1 MEIMENI
8 SKIQAFASKFKE
20 TNLAFSPTII
30 ADAKNTLLHLDFPTT
45 KTEFWKYTRLGKLAQ
60 LRLHQEKISENEQ
73 VLAPLTDNGI
83 VRITNGYITSFS
95 KEIAGLNITPFSK
108 CSEQQLS
115 LIGKKADLTQN
126 IFLALNTLYSQE
138 GLFIEVEE
146 NAQIEGV
153 FQLLFH
159 VHGENCFAPF
169 RVFIHV
175 KKGSSFKLI
184 QQFTASGEH
193 LFSLPIVEYLVEENA
208 HISCDKLQM
217 ENASSF
223 LLCEDYSI
231 QKRNSTVLLN
241 TFSISGAW
249 VRNNSSFLIEGENCE
264 TNLNGA
270 YLLKDLQHLD
280 NHTIVDHIAP
290 HCNSNEL
297 YKGIL
302 SGKAT
307 GVFNGKVF
315 VRPNAQKISAFQSNA
330 NVLLSDDAS
339 VNSKPE
345 LEIYANDVKCS
356 HGSTTGQLDEDA
368 VFYLRARGLSEKSAR
383 SLITQAFITEVVDK
397 VEQKEVRDFIQNKLV
412 ELHDW
417 TN

>member
-1 MEIMENI
+1 MENI

-20 TNLAFSPTII
+20 TNLAFSPTSI
-30 ADAKNTLLHLDFPTT
+30 ADAKSTLLTLDFPTT
-45 KTEFWKYTRLGKLAQ
+45 KNEFWKYTRLAKLAQ
-60 LRLHQEKISENEQ
+60 LRLNQEKIRENEQ
-73 VLAPLTDNGI
+73 VVAPLTDNGI

-95 KEIAGLNITPFSK
+95 KEIAGLTITPFSK

-159 VHGENCFAPF
+159 AHGENCFAPF

-383 SLITQAFITEVVDK
+383 SLITQAFIAEVVDK
-397 VEQKEVRDFIQNKLV
+397 VEQKEVQDFIKNKLV

>member
-1 MEIMENI
+1 MENI
-8 SKIQAFASKFKE
+8 SKIQAFASKFKD

-45 KTEFWKYTRLGKLAQ
+45 KTEFWKYTRLAKLAQ
-60 LRLHQEKISENEQ
+60 LRLNQTIIIEEKQ
-73 VLAPLTDNGI
+73 VTAPLSDNGI

-95 KEIAGLNITPFSK
+95 KEIAGLTITPFSK

-159 VHGENCFAPF
+159 THGENCFAPF
-169 RVFIHV
+169 RVFIHL

-193 LFSLPIVEYLVEENA
+193 LFSLPIIEYLVEENA
-208 HISCDKLQM
+208 RISCDKLQM

-270 YLLKDLQHLD
+270 YLLKDHQHLD

>member
-1 MEIMENI
+1 MENI

-20 TNLAFSPTII
+20 TNLAFTPTSI

-45 KTEFWKYTRLGKLAQ
+45 KTEFWKYTRLAKLAQ
-60 LRLHQEKISENEQ
+60 LRLNQEKIRENEQ
-73 VLAPLTDNGI
+73 VVAPLTDKGI

-95 KEIAGLNITPFSK
+95 KEIAGLTITPFSK

-115 LIGKKADLTQN
+115 LIGKKADLKQN

-159 VHGENCFAPF
+159 AHGENCFAPF

-193 LFSLPIVEYLVEENA
+193 LFSLPIVEYLIEENA
-208 HISCDKLQM
+208 RISCDKLQM

-383 SLITQAFITEVVDK
+383 SLITQAFIAEVVDK

>member
-1 MEIMENI
+1 MENI

-20 TNLAFSPTII
+20 TNLAFSPTSI
-30 ADAKNTLLHLDFPTT
+30 ADAKNTLFHLDFPTT
-45 KTEFWKYTRLGKLAQ
+45 KTEFWKYTRLAKLAQ
-60 LRLHQEKISENEQ
+60 LRLNQEKIRENEQ
-73 VLAPLTDNGI
+73 VVAPLTDNGI
-83 VRITNGYITSFS
+83 VRITNGYLTSFS
-95 KEIAGLNITPFSK
+95 KEIAGLTITPFSK

-115 LIGKKADLTQN
+115 LIGKKADLKQN

-159 VHGENCFAPF
+159 AHGENCFAPF

-208 HISCDKLQM
+208 RISCDKLQM

-383 SLITQAFITEVVDK
+383 SLITQAFIAEVVDK
-397 VEQKEVRDFIQNKLV
+397 VEQKEVQDFIKNKLV

>member
-1 MEIMENI
+1 MENI
-8 SKIQAFASKFKE
+8 SKIQAFASKFNE
-20 TNLAFSPTII
+20 TNLAFSPTSI

-45 KTEFWKYTRLGKLAQ
+45 KTEFWKYTRLAKLAQ
-60 LRLHQEKISENEQ
+60 LRLNQEKIRENEQ
-73 VLAPLTDNGI
+73 VVAPLTDNGI

-95 KEIAGLNITPFSK
+95 KEIAGLTITPFSK

-115 LIGKKADLTQN
+115 LIGKKADLKQN

-159 VHGENCFAPF
+159 AHGENCFAPF

-193 LFSLPIVEYLVEENA
+193 LFSLPIVEYLIEENA

-241 TFSISGAW
+241 TFSMSGAW

-383 SLITQAFITEVVDK
+383 SLITQAFIAEVVDK
-397 VEQKEVRDFIQNKLV
+397 VEQKEVRDFIKNKLV

>member
-8 SKIQAFASKFKE
+8 SKIQAFASKFNE
-20 TNLAFSPTII
+20 TNLAFSPTSI

-45 KTEFWKYTRLGKLAQ
+45 KTEFWKYTRLAKLAQ
-60 LRLHQEKISENEQ
+60 LRLNQEKIRENEQ
-73 VLAPLTDNGI
+73 VEAPLTDNGI
-83 VRITNGYITSFS
+83 VRISNGYITSFS
-95 KEIAGLNITPFSK
+95 KEIAGLTITPFSK

-115 LIGKKADLTQN
+115 LIGKKADLKQN

-159 VHGENCFAPF
+159 AYGTNCFAPF
-169 RVFIHV
+169 RVFIHL

-193 LFSLPIVEYLVEENA
+193 LFSLPIVEYLIEENA

-290 HCNSNEL
+290 NCNSNEL

-383 SLITQAFITEVVDK
+383 SLITQAFIAEVVDK
-397 VEQKEVRDFIQNKLV
+397 VEQKEVQDFIKNKLV

>member
-8 SKIQAFASKFKE
+8 SKIQAFASKFNE
-20 TNLAFSPTII
+20 TNLAFSPTSI

-45 KTEFWKYTRLGKLAQ
+45 KTEFWKYTRLAKLAQ
-60 LRLHQEKISENEQ
+60 LRLNQEKIRENEQ
-73 VLAPLTDNGI
+73 VVAPLTDNGI

-95 KEIAGLNITPFSK
+95 KEIAGLTITPFSK

-159 VHGENCFAPF
+159 TQGTNCFAPF

-208 HISCDKLQM
+208 RISCDKLQM

-356 HGSTTGQLDEDA
+356 HGSTTGQLDDDA

-397 VEQKEVRDFIQNKLV
+397 VEQKEVQDFIKNKLV

>member
-8 SKIQAFASKFKE
+8 SKLQAFSSEFKE
-20 TNLAFSPTII
+20 TPLCFPAATI
-30 ADAKNTLLHLDFPTT
+30 ADAKNTLLTLDFPTT
-45 KTEFWKYTRLGKLAQ
+45 KNEFWKYTRLAKLAQ
-60 LRLHQEKISENEQ
+60 LRLKQTNIIEEKQAI
-73 VLAPLTDNGI
+73 APLSDNGI
-83 VRITNGYITSFS
+83 VRITNGYLTSLS
-95 KEIAGLNITPFSK
+95 KEIAGLTITPFSK
-108 CSEQQLS
+108 CNEQQLS
-115 LIGKKADLTQN
+115 LIGKKVDLQQN
-126 IFLALNTLYSQE
+126 IFLALNTLYLQE

-159 VHGENCFAPF
+159 AHGENCFAPF

-193 LFSLPIVEYLVEENA
+193 LFSLPIVEYLIEENA

-223 LLCEDYSI
+223 LMCEDYSI
-231 QKRNSTVLLN
+231 QKRNSTALLN

-249 VRNNSSFLIEGENCE
+249 VRNNSSFLVEGENCE

-356 HGSTTGQLDEDA
+356 HGSTTGQLDDEA
-368 VFYLRARGLSEKSAR
+368 VFYLRARGLSEKTAR
-383 SLITQAFITEVVDK
+383 SLMTQAFISEVVDK
-397 VEQKEVRDFIQNKLV
+397 VEQKEVRDFIQAKLV
-412 ELHDW
+412 ELHEW

>member
-1 MEIMENI
+1 M
-8 SKIQAFASKFKE
+8 
-20 TNLAFSPTII
+20 
-30 ADAKNTLLHLDFPTT
+30 LHLDFPTT
-45 KTEFWKYTRLGKLAQ
+45 KNEFWKYTRLAKLAQ
-60 LRLHQEKISENEQ
+60 LRLKQTNIIEEKQAI
-73 VLAPLTDNGI
+73 APLSDNGI
-83 VRITNGYITSFS
+83 VRITNGYLTSLS
-95 KEIAGLNITPFSK
+95 KEIAGLTITPFSK
-108 CSEQQLS
+108 CNEQQLS
-115 LIGKKADLTQN
+115 LIGEKADLNQN
-126 IFLALNTLYSQE
+126 IFLALNTLYLQE

-208 HISCDKLQM
+208 RISCDKLQM

-231 QKRNSTVLLN
+231 QKRNSSVLLN

-249 VRNNSSFLIEGENCE
+249 VRNNSSFLVEGENCE

-330 NVLLSDDAS
+330 NVLLSEDAS

-356 HGSTTGQLDEDA
+356 HGSTTGQLDDEA
-368 VFYLRARGLSEKSAR
+368 VFYLRARGLSEKTAR
-383 SLITQAFITEVVDK
+383 SLMTQAFISEVVDK
-397 VEQKEVRDFIQNKLV
+397 VEQKEVRDFIQAKLV

-417 TN
+417 TY

>member
-1 MEIMENI
+1 MENI
-8 SKIQAFASKFKE
+8 SKIQAFASKFNE

-45 KTEFWKYTRLGKLAQ
+45 KNEFWKYTRLAKLAQ
-60 LRLHQEKISENEQ
+60 LRLKQTIIIEKKQ
-73 VLAPLTDNGI
+73 VIAPLSDNGI
-83 VRITNGYITSFS
+83 VRITNGYITSIS
-95 KEIAGLNITPFSK
+95 KEIAGLTITPFSK

-115 LIGKKADLTQN
+115 LIGKKADLKQN

-159 VHGENCFAPF
+159 AHGENCFAPF

-193 LFSLPIVEYLVEENA
+193 LFSLPIVEYLIEENA
-208 HISCDKLQM
+208 RISCDKLQM

-302 SGKAT
+302 SGKST

-383 SLITQAFITEVVDK
+383 SLITQAFIAEVVDK
-397 VEQKEVRDFIQNKLV
+397 VEQKEVQDFIKNKLV

>member
-1 MEIMENI
+1 MENI

-20 TNLAFSPTII
+20 TNLAFSPTSI

-45 KTEFWKYTRLGKLAQ
+45 KTEFWKYTRLAKLAQ
-60 LRLHQEKISENEQ
+60 LRLNQEKISENEQ

-83 VRITNGYITSFS
+83 VRITNGYLTSFS
-95 KEIAGLNITPFSK
+95 KEIAGLTITPFSK

-115 LIGKKADLTQN
+115 LIGKKADLKQN

-159 VHGENCFAPF
+159 AHGENCFAPF

-193 LFSLPIVEYLVEENA
+193 LFSLPIVEYLIEENA

-241 TFSISGAW
+241 TFSMSGAW

-302 SGKAT
+302 SGKST

-383 SLITQAFITEVVDK
+383 SLITQAFIAEVVDK
-397 VEQKEVRDFIQNKLV
+397 VEQKEVRDFIKNKLV

>member
-1 MEIMENI
+1 MENI

-20 TNLAFSPTII
+20 TNLAFSPTSI

-45 KTEFWKYTRLGKLAQ
+45 KTEFWKYTRLAKLAQ
-60 LRLHQEKISENEQ
+60 LRLKQNNIIAEKQ
-73 VLAPLTDNGI
+73 VIAPLSDNGI
-83 VRITNGYITSFS
+83 VRITNGYLTSFS
-95 KEIAGLNITPFSK
+95 KEIAGLTITPFSK

-115 LIGKKADLTQN
+115 LIGKKADLKQN

-159 VHGENCFAPF
+159 THGENCFAPF

-193 LFSLPIVEYLVEENA
+193 LFSLPIVEYLIEENA
-208 HISCDKLQM
+208 RISCDKLQM

-397 VEQKEVRDFIQNKLV
+397 VEQKEVRDFIKNKLV

>member
-1 MEIMENI
+1 MENI

-20 TNLAFSPTII
+20 TNLAFLPTII

-45 KTEFWKYTRLGKLAQ
+45 KTEFWKYTRLAKLAQ
-60 LRLHQEKISENEQ
+60 LRLNQEKIRENEQ
-73 VLAPLTDNGI
+73 VVAPLTDNGI

-95 KEIAGLNITPFSK
+95 KEIAGLTITPFSK

-115 LIGKKADLTQN
+115 LIGKKADQTQN

-159 VHGENCFAPF
+159 AHGENCFAPF

-193 LFSLPIVEYLVEENA
+193 LFSLPIVEYLIEENA
-208 HISCDKLQM
+208 RISCDKLQM

-241 TFSISGAW
+241 TFSMSGAW

-302 SGKAT
+302 SGKST

-383 SLITQAFITEVVDK
+383 SLITQAFIAEVVDK
-397 VEQKEVRDFIQNKLV
+397 VEQKEVRDFIKNKLV

>member
-1 MEIMENI
+1 MENI
-8 SKIQAFASKFKE
+8 SKIQAFASKFNE
-20 TNLAFSPTII
+20 TNLAFSPTSI

-45 KTEFWKYTRLGKLAQ
+45 KTEFWKYTRLAKLAQ
-60 LRLHQEKISENEQ
+60 LRLNQEKISENEQ
-73 VLAPLTDNGI
+73 VVAPLTDNGI

-95 KEIAGLNITPFSK
+95 KEIAGLTITPFSK

-146 NAQIEGV
+146 NTQIEGV

-159 VHGENCFAPF
+159 AHGENCFAPF

-208 HISCDKLQM
+208 RISCDKLQM

-356 HGSTTGQLDEDA
+356 HGSTTGQLDDDA

-383 SLITQAFITEVVDK
+383 SLITQAFIAEVVDK
-397 VEQKEVRDFIQNKLV
+397 VEQKEARDFIKNKLV

-417 TN
+417 TI

>member
-1 MEIMENI
+1 MENI
-8 SKIQAFASKFKE
+8 SKIQAFASKFNE

-45 KTEFWKYTRLGKLAQ
+45 KNEFWKYTRLAKLAQ
-60 LRLHQEKISENEQ
+60 LRLNQEKIRENEQ
-73 VLAPLTDNGI
+73 VVAPLTDNGI

-95 KEIAGLNITPFSK
+95 KEIAGLTITPFSK

-115 LIGKKADLTQN
+115 LIGKKADLNQN

-159 VHGENCFAPF
+159 AHGENCFAPF

-193 LFSLPIVEYLVEENA
+193 LFSLPIVEYLIEENA
-208 HISCDKLQM
+208 RISCDKLQM

-241 TFSISGAW
+241 TFSMSGAW

-383 SLITQAFITEVVDK
+383 SLITQAFIAEVVDK
-397 VEQKEVRDFIQNKLV
+397 VEQKEVQDFIKNKLV

>member
-1 MEIMENI
+1 MENI
-8 SKIQAFASKFKE
+8 SKIQAFASKFNE
-20 TNLAFSPTII
+20 TNLAFSPTSI
-30 ADAKNTLLHLDFPTT
+30 ADAKNTLFHLDFPTT
-45 KTEFWKYTRLGKLAQ
+45 KTEFWKYTRLAKLAQ
-60 LRLHQEKISENEQ
+60 LRLNQEKIKENEQ
-73 VLAPLTDNGI
+73 VEAPLTDNGI

-95 KEIAGLNITPFSK
+95 KEIAGLTITPFSK

-159 VHGENCFAPF
+159 AHGENCFAPF

-193 LFSLPIVEYLVEENA
+193 LFSLPIVEYLIEENA
-208 HISCDKLQM
+208 RISCDKLQM

-383 SLITQAFITEVVDK
+383 SLITQAFINEVVDK
-397 VEQKEVRDFIQNKLV
+397 VEQKEVQDFIKNKLI

>member
-1 MEIMENI
+1 MENI

-30 ADAKNTLLHLDFPTT
+30 AVAKNTLLHLDFQTT
-45 KTEFWKYTRLGKLAQ
+45 KNEFWKYTRLAKLAQ
-60 LRLHQEKISENEQ
+60 LRLNQEKIRENEQ
-73 VLAPLTDNGI
+73 VVAPLTDNGI

-95 KEIAGLNITPFSK
+95 KEIAGLTITPFSK

-115 LIGKKADLTQN
+115 LIGEKADLKQN

-159 VHGENCFAPF
+159 AHGENCFAPF

-193 LFSLPIVEYLVEENA
+193 LFSLPIVEYLIEENA
-208 HISCDKLQM
+208 RISCDKLQM

-302 SGKAT
+302 SGKST

-356 HGSTTGQLDEDA
+356 HGSTTGQLDDDA

-383 SLITQAFITEVVDK
+383 SLITQAFIAEVVDK

>member
-1 MEIMENI
+1 MENI

-20 TNLAFSPTII
+20 TNLAFSPTSI

-45 KTEFWKYTRLGKLAQ
+45 KTEFWKYTRLAKLAQ
-60 LRLHQEKISENEQ
+60 LRLNQEKIRENEQ
-73 VLAPLTDNGI
+73 VVAPLTDNGI

-95 KEIAGLNITPFSK
+95 KEIAGLTITPFSK

-115 LIGKKADLTQN
+115 LIGEKADLKQN

-159 VHGENCFAPF
+159 AHGENCFAPF

-193 LFSLPIVEYLVEENA
+193 LFSLPIVEYLIEENA
-208 HISCDKLQM
+208 RISCDKLQM

-302 SGKAT
+302 SGKST

-383 SLITQAFITEVVDK
+383 SLITQAFIAEVVDK
-397 VEQKEVRDFIQNKLV
+397 VEQKEVRDFIKNKLV

>member
-8 SKIQAFASKFKE
+8 SKIQAFASEFKE
-20 TNLAFSPTII
+20 TPLCFPATTI
-30 ADAKNTLLHLDFPTT
+30 ADAKNTMLHLDFPTT
-45 KTEFWKYTRLGKLAQ
+45 KNEFWKYTRLAKLAQ
-60 LRLHQEKISENEQ
+60 LRLNQTIIIEEKQ
-73 VLAPLTDNGI
+73 VTAPLSDNGI

-95 KEIAGLNITPFSK
+95 KEIAGLTITPFSK

-115 LIGKKADLTQN
+115 LIGKKADLKQN

-159 VHGENCFAPF
+159 AYGTNCFAPF

-184 QQFTASGEH
+184 QQFTASGEY
-193 LFSLPIVEYLVEENA
+193 LFSLPIVEYMIEENA
-208 HISCDKLQM
+208 RISCDKLQM

-241 TFSISGAW
+241 TFSMSGAW

-397 VEQKEVRDFIQNKLV
+397 VEQKEVQDFIKNKLV

>member
-1 MEIMENI
+1 M
-8 SKIQAFASKFKE
+8 
-20 TNLAFSPTII
+20 
-30 ADAKNTLLHLDFPTT
+30 
-45 KTEFWKYTRLGKLAQ
+45 AQ
-60 LRLHQEKISENEQ
+60 LRLNQEKIRENEQ
-73 VLAPLTDNGI
+73 VVAPLTDKGI

-95 KEIAGLNITPFSK
+95 KEIAGLTITPFSK

-115 LIGKKADLTQN
+115 LIGKKADLKQN

-146 NAQIEGV
+146 NSQIEGV

-159 VHGENCFAPF
+159 AHGENCFAPF

-241 TFSISGAW
+241 TFSMSGAW

-302 SGKAT
+302 SGKST

-383 SLITQAFITEVVDK
+383 SLITQAFIAEVVDK

>member
-1 MEIMENI
+1 MENI

-45 KTEFWKYTRLGKLAQ
+45 KTEFWKYTRLAKLAQ
-60 LRLHQEKISENEQ
+60 LRLNQEKIRENEQ
-73 VLAPLTDNGI
+73 VVAPLTDNGI

-95 KEIAGLNITPFSK
+95 KEIAGLTITPFSK

-115 LIGKKADLTQN
+115 LIGKKADLKQN

-159 VHGENCFAPF
+159 AHGENCFAPF

-193 LFSLPIVEYLVEENA
+193 LFSLPIVEYLIEENA

-302 SGKAT
+302 SGKST

-383 SLITQAFITEVVDK
+383 SLITQAFISEVVDK
-397 VEQKEVRDFIQNKLV
+397 VERKEVRDFIKNKLV

>member
-8 SKIQAFASKFKE
+8 SKIQAFASEFKE
-20 TNLAFSPTII
+20 TPLPFAVATI
-30 ADAKNTLLHLDFPTT
+30 AAAKNTLLHLDFPTT
-45 KTEFWKYTRLGKLAQ
+45 KNEFWKYTRLAKLAQ
-60 LRLHQEKISENEQ
+60 LRLKQTIIIEEKQ
-73 VLAPLTDNGI
+73 VIAPLSDNGI

-95 KEIAGLNITPFSK
+95 KEIAGLTITPFSK

-115 LIGKKADLTQN
+115 LIGKKADLNQN

-159 VHGENCFAPF
+159 AHGTNCFAPF

-208 HISCDKLQM
+208 RISCDKLQM

>member
-1 MEIMENI
+1 MEIIENI
-8 SKIQAFASKFKE
+8 SKIQAFASKFNE
-20 TNLAFSPTII
+20 TNLAFSPTSI
-30 ADAKNTLLHLDFPTT
+30 ADAKNTMLHLDFPTT
-45 KTEFWKYTRLGKLAQ
+45 KTEFWKYTRLSKLAQ

-73 VLAPLTDNGI
+73 VVAPLTDNGI

-95 KEIAGLNITPFSK
+95 KEIAGLTITPFSK

-115 LIGKKADLTQN
+115 LIGKKVDLTQN

-146 NAQIEGV
+146 NTQIEGV

-159 VHGENCFAPF
+159 AHGENCFAPF

-193 LFSLPIVEYLVEENA
+193 LFSLPIVEYLIEENA
-208 HISCDKLQM
+208 RISCDKLQM

-241 TFSISGAW
+241 TFSVSGAW

-356 HGSTTGQLDEDA
+356 HGSTTGQLDDDA

-397 VEQKEVRDFIQNKLV
+397 VEQKEVQDFIKNKLV

>member
-1 MEIMENI
+1 MENI
-8 SKIQAFASKFKE
+8 SKIQAFSSEFKE
-20 TNLAFSPTII
+20 TPLCFPATTI
-30 ADAKNTLLHLDFPTT
+30 ADAKNTLFHLDFPTT
-45 KTEFWKYTRLGKLAQ
+45 KTEFWKYTRLAKLAQ

-73 VLAPLTDNGI
+73 VVAPLTDKGI

-95 KEIAGLNITPFSK
+95 KEIAGLTITPFSK

-146 NAQIEGV
+146 NTQIEGV

-159 VHGENCFAPF
+159 AHGENCFAPF

-193 LFSLPIVEYLVEENA
+193 LFSLPIVEYLIEENA
-208 HISCDKLQM
+208 RISCDKLQM

-383 SLITQAFITEVVDK
+383 SLITQAFIAEVVDK
-397 VEQKEVRDFIQNKLV
+397 VEQKEVQDFIKNKLV

>member
-1 MEIMENI
+1 MENI

-20 TNLAFSPTII
+20 TNLAFSPTSI

-45 KTEFWKYTRLGKLAQ
+45 KTEFWKYTRLAKLAQ
-60 LRLHQEKISENEQ
+60 LRLHQEKIRENEQ
-73 VLAPLTDNGI
+73 VVAPLTDNGI
-83 VRITNGYITSFS
+83 VRITNGYINSFS
-95 KEIAGLNITPFSK
+95 KEIAGLTITPFSK

-115 LIGKKADLTQN
+115 LIGKKADLKQN

-159 VHGENCFAPF
+159 AHGENCFAPF

-193 LFSLPIVEYLVEENA
+193 LFSLPIVEYLIEENA

-241 TFSISGAW
+241 TFSMSGAW

-383 SLITQAFITEVVDK
+383 SLITQAFIAEVVDK
-397 VEQKEVRDFIQNKLV
+397 VEQKEVRDFIKNKLV

>member
-1 MEIMENI
+1 MENI
-8 SKIQAFASKFKE
+8 SKIQAFSSEFKE
-20 TNLAFSPTII
+20 TPLPFPMATI
-30 ADAKNTLLHLDFPTT
+30 AAAKNTLLILDFPTT
-45 KTEFWKYTRLGKLAQ
+45 KNEFWKYTRLAKLAQ
-60 LRLHQEKISENEQ
+60 LRLKQTNIIEEKQAI
-73 VLAPLTDNGI
+73 APLSDNGI
-83 VRITNGYITSFS
+83 VRITNGYLTSLS
-95 KEIAGLNITPFSK
+95 KEIAGLTITPFSK
-108 CSEQQLS
+108 CNEQQLS
-115 LIGKKADLTQN
+115 LIGEKADLNQN
-126 IFLALNTLYSQE
+126 IFLALNTLYLQE

-193 LFSLPIVEYLVEENA
+193 LFSLPIVEYLIEENA

-231 QKRNSTVLLN
+231 QKRNSSVLLN

-249 VRNNSSFLIEGENCE
+249 VRNNSSFLVEGENCE

-330 NVLLSDDAS
+330 NVLLSEDAS

-356 HGSTTGQLDEDA
+356 HGSTTGQLDDEA
-368 VFYLRARGLSEKSAR
+368 VFYLRARGLSEKTAR
-383 SLITQAFITEVVDK
+383 SLMTQAFITEVVDK
-397 VEQKEVRDFIQNKLV
+397 VEQKEVRDFIQAKLV

-417 TN
+417 TY

>member
-1 MEIMENI
+1 MENI

-20 TNLAFSPTII
+20 TNLAFSPTSI
-30 ADAKNTLLHLDFPTT
+30 ADAKNTLFHLDFPTT
-45 KTEFWKYTRLGKLAQ
+45 KTEFWKYTRLAKLAQ
-60 LRLHQEKISENEQ
+60 LRLNQEKIRENEQ
-73 VLAPLTDNGI
+73 VVAPLTDNGI

-95 KEIAGLNITPFSK
+95 KEIAGLTITPFSK

-115 LIGKKADLTQN
+115 LIGKKADLKQN

-159 VHGENCFAPF
+159 AHGENCFAPF

-302 SGKAT
+302 SEKAT

-383 SLITQAFITEVVDK
+383 SLITQAFIAEVVDK
-397 VEQKEVRDFIQNKLV
+397 VEQKEVQDFIKNKLV

>member
-1 MEIMENI
+1 MENI
-8 SKIQAFASKFKE
+8 SKIQAFASEFKE
-20 TNLAFSPTII
+20 TPLCFPATTI

-45 KTEFWKYTRLGKLAQ
+45 KTEFWKYTRLAKLAQ
-60 LRLHQEKISENEQ
+60 LRLNQEKIRENEQ
-73 VLAPLTDNGI
+73 VIAPLSDNGI

-95 KEIAGLNITPFSK
+95 KEIAGLTITPFSK

-115 LIGKKADLTQN
+115 LIGKKADLKQN

-159 VHGENCFAPF
+159 AYGTNCFAPF
-169 RVFIHV
+169 RVFIHL

-193 LFSLPIVEYLVEENA
+193 LFSLPIVEYLIEENA
-208 HISCDKLQM
+208 RISCDKLQM

-383 SLITQAFITEVVDK
+383 SLITQAFIAEVLDK
-397 VEQKEVRDFIQNKLV
+397 VEQKEVQDFIKNKLV

>member
-1 MEIMENI
+1 MENI

-45 KTEFWKYTRLGKLAQ
+45 KTEFWKYTRLAKLAQ
-60 LRLHQEKISENEQ
+60 LRLNQEKISENEQ

-95 KEIAGLNITPFSK
+95 KEIAGLTITPFSK

-115 LIGKKADLTQN
+115 LIGKKADLKQN

-159 VHGENCFAPF
+159 AHGENCFAPF

-193 LFSLPIVEYLVEENA
+193 LFSLPIVEYLIEENA
-208 HISCDKLQM
+208 RISCDKLQM

-290 HCNSNEL
+290 NCNSNQL

-397 VEQKEVRDFIQNKLV
+397 VEQKEVQDFIKNKLV

>member
-1 MEIMENI
+1 MENI

-20 TNLAFSPTII
+20 TNLAFTPTSI

-115 LIGKKADLTQN
+115 LIGKKADQAQN

-159 VHGENCFAPF
+159 AHGENCFAPF

-193 LFSLPIVEYLVEENA
+193 LFSLPIVEYLIEENA
-208 HISCDKLQM
+208 RISCDKLQM

-297 YKGIL
+297 YKGVL
-302 SGKAT
+302 SGKST

>member
-20 TNLAFSPTII
+20 TNLAFSPTSIS
-30 ADAKNTLLHLDFPTT
+30 DAKNTLLHLDFPTT
-45 KTEFWKYTRLGKLAQ
+45 KNEFWKYTRLAKLAQ
-60 LRLHQEKISENEQ
+60 LRLHQEKITENEQ
-73 VLAPLTDNGI
+73 VVAPLTDNGI
-83 VRITNGYITSFS
+83 VRITNGYLTSLS
-95 KEIAGLNITPFSK
+95 KEIAGLTITPFSK

-115 LIGKKADLTQN
+115 LIGKKADLKQN
-126 IFLALNTLYSQE
+126 IFLALNTLYLQE

-193 LFSLPIVEYLVEENA
+193 LFSLPIVEYLIEENA

-231 QKRNSTVLLN
+231 QKRNSTALLN

-249 VRNNSSFLIEGENCE
+249 VRNNSSFLVEGENCE

-330 NVLLSDDAS
+330 NVLLSEDAS

-356 HGSTTGQLDEDA
+356 HGSTTGQLDDEA
-368 VFYLRARGLSEKSAR
+368 VFYLRARGLSEKTAR
-383 SLITQAFITEVVDK
+383 SLMTQAFISEVVDK
-397 VEQKEVRDFIQNKLV
+397 VEQKEVRDFIQAKLV

-417 TN
+417 TY

>member
-1 MEIMENI
+1 MENI

-20 TNLAFSPTII
+20 TNLAFSPTSI

-45 KTEFWKYTRLGKLAQ
+45 KTEFWKYTRLAKLAQ
-60 LRLHQEKISENEQ
+60 LRLNQEKIRENEQ
-73 VLAPLTDNGI
+73 VVAPLTDNGI

-95 KEIAGLNITPFSK
+95 KEIAGLTITPFSK

-115 LIGKKADLTQN
+115 LIGKKADLKQN

-159 VHGENCFAPF
+159 AHGENCFAPF

-208 HISCDKLQM
+208 RISCDKLQM

-397 VEQKEVRDFIQNKLV
+397 VEQKEVRDFIKNKLV

>member
-1 MEIMENI
+1 MENI
-8 SKIQAFASKFKE
+8 SKIQAFSSEFKE
-20 TNLAFSPTII
+20 TNLAFSPTSI

-45 KTEFWKYTRLGKLAQ
+45 KTEFWKYTRLAKLAQ
-60 LRLHQEKISENEQ
+60 LRLNQNNIIEEKQ
-73 VLAPLTDNGI
+73 VIAPLSDNGI

-95 KEIAGLNITPFSK
+95 KEIAGLTITPFSK

-115 LIGKKADLTQN
+115 LIGKKADLKQN

-241 TFSISGAW
+241 TFSMSGAW

-397 VEQKEVRDFIQNKLV
+397 VEQKEVRDFIKNKLV

>member
-1 MEIMENI
+1 MENI
-8 SKIQAFASKFKE
+8 SKIQAFASKFNE
-20 TNLAFSPTII
+20 TNLAFSPTSI
-30 ADAKNTLLHLDFPTT
+30 ADAKNTLLHLNFPTS
-45 KTEFWKYTRLGKLAQ
+45 KTEFWKYTRLAKLAQ
-60 LRLHQEKISENEQ
+60 LRLNQEKIRGNEQ
-73 VLAPLTDNGI
+73 VVAPLTDNGI

-95 KEIAGLNITPFSK
+95 KEIAGLTITPFSK

-159 VHGENCFAPF
+159 AHGENCFAPF

-208 HISCDKLQM
+208 RISCDKLQM

-241 TFSISGAW
+241 TFSISGDW

-383 SLITQAFITEVVDK
+383 SLITQAFIAEVVDK
-397 VEQKEVRDFIQNKLV
+397 VEQKEVQDFIKNKLV

>member
-8 SKIQAFASKFKE
+8 SKIQAFASEFKE
-20 TNLAFSPTII
+20 TPLPFAVATI
-30 ADAKNTLLHLDFPTT
+30 AAAKNTLLHLDFPTT
-45 KTEFWKYTRLGKLAQ
+45 KNEFWKYTRLAKLAQ
-60 LRLHQEKISENEQ
+60 LRLKQTIIIEEKQ
-73 VLAPLTDNGI
+73 VIAPLSDNGI

-95 KEIAGLNITPFSK
+95 KEIAGLTITPFSK

-159 VHGENCFAPF
+159 THGENCFAPF

-193 LFSLPIVEYLVEENA
+193 LFSLPIVEYLIEENA
-208 HISCDKLQM
+208 RISCDKLQM

-383 SLITQAFITEVVDK
+383 SLITQAFIAEVVDK
-397 VEQKEVRDFIQNKLV
+397 VEQKEVQDFIKNKLV

>member
-1 MEIMENI
+1 MENI
-8 SKIQAFASKFKE
+8 SKIQAFASEFKE
-20 TNLAFSPTII
+20 TPLPFAVATI
-30 ADAKNTLLHLDFPTT
+30 AAAKNTLLHLDFPTT
-45 KTEFWKYTRLGKLAQ
+45 KNEFWKYTRLAKLAQ
-60 LRLHQEKISENEQ
+60 LRLKQTIIIEEKQ
-73 VLAPLTDNGI
+73 VIAPLSDNGI

-95 KEIAGLNITPFSK
+95 KEIAGLTITPFSK
-108 CSEQQLS
+108 CSEQQLC
-115 LIGKKADLTQN
+115 LIGKKADLNQN

-159 VHGENCFAPF
+159 AHGTNCFAPF

-208 HISCDKLQM
+208 RISCDKLQM

>member
-1 MEIMENI
+1 MENI

-20 TNLAFSPTII
+20 TNLAFSPKII

-45 KTEFWKYTRLGKLAQ
+45 KTEFWKYTRLAKLAQ
-60 LRLHQEKISENEQ
+60 LRLNQEKIRENEQ
-73 VLAPLTDNGI
+73 VVAPLTDNGI

-95 KEIAGLNITPFSK
+95 KEIAGLTIIPFSK

-115 LIGKKADLTQN
+115 LIGKKADQTQN

-146 NAQIEGV
+146 NTKIEGV

-159 VHGENCFAPF
+159 AHGENCFAPF

-175 KKGSSFKLI
+175 KKGSAFKLI

-208 HISCDKLQM
+208 LISCDKLQM

-223 LLCEDYSI
+223 LMCEDYSI

-249 VRNNSSFLIEGENCE
+249 VRNNSSFLVEGENCE

-302 SGKAT
+302 SGKST

-383 SLITQAFITEVVDK
+383 SLITQAFIAEVVDK
-397 VEQKEVRDFIQNKLV
+397 VEQKEVRDFIKNKLV

>member
-1 MEIMENI
+1 MENI

-45 KTEFWKYTRLGKLAQ
+45 KTEFWKYTRLAKLAQ
-60 LRLHQEKISENEQ
+60 LRLNHEKIRENEQ
-73 VLAPLTDNGI
+73 VVAPLTDNGI

-95 KEIAGLNITPFSK
+95 KEIAGLTITPFSK

-115 LIGKKADLTQN
+115 LIGKKADLKQN

-159 VHGENCFAPF
+159 AHGENCFAPF

-193 LFSLPIVEYLVEENA
+193 LFSLPIVEYLIEENA
-208 HISCDKLQM
+208 RISCDKLQM

-383 SLITQAFITEVVDK
+383 SLITQAFIAEVVDK
-397 VEQKEVRDFIQNKLV
+397 VEQKEVRDFIKNKLV

>member
-1 MEIMENI
+1 MENI
-8 SKIQAFASKFKE
+8 SKIQAFASEFKE
-20 TNLAFSPTII
+20 TPLCFPATTI

-45 KTEFWKYTRLGKLAQ
+45 KTEFWKYTRLAKLAQ
-60 LRLHQEKISENEQ
+60 LRLNQEKIRGNEQ
-73 VLAPLTDNGI
+73 VVAPLTDNGI

-95 KEIAGLNITPFSK
+95 KEIAGLTITPFSK
-108 CSEQQLS
+108 CSEEQLS

-159 VHGENCFAPF
+159 AHGENCFAPF

-208 HISCDKLQM
+208 RISCDKLQM

-241 TFSISGAW
+241 TFSISGDW

-383 SLITQAFITEVVDK
+383 SLITQAFIAEVVDK
-397 VEQKEVRDFIQNKLV
+397 VEQKEVQDFIKNKLV

>member
-1 MEIMENI
+1 MENI

-20 TNLAFSPTII
+20 TNLAFSPTSIS
-30 ADAKNTLLHLDFPTT
+30 DAKNTLLHLDFPTT
-45 KTEFWKYTRLGKLAQ
+45 KNEFWKYTRLAKLAQ
-60 LRLHQEKISENEQ
+60 LRLHQEKITENEQ
-73 VLAPLTDNGI
+73 VVAPLTDNGI
-83 VRITNGYITSFS
+83 VRITNGYLTSFS
-95 KEIAGLNITPFSK
+95 KEIAGLTITPFSK
-108 CSEQQLS
+108 CSEQQLIF
-115 LIGKKADLTQN
+115 IGKKADLKQN
-126 IFLALNTLYSQE
+126 IFLALNTLYLQE

-330 NVLLSDDAS
+330 NVLLSEDAS

-356 HGSTTGQLDEDA
+356 HGSTTGQLDDEA
-368 VFYLRARGLSEKSAR
+368 VFYLRARGLSEKTAR
-383 SLITQAFITEVVDK
+383 SLMTQAFITEVVDK
-397 VEQKEVRDFIQNKLV
+397 VEQKEVRDFIQAKLV

-417 TN
+417 TY